1 MQINLKPKVVGLA
14 HGGLLNPHILEEH
27 LRQVINKKDV
37 NVKVDIGGEILKKQA
52 EINLKGLL
60 MQK

>member
-14 HGGLLNPHILEEH
+14 HGGLVNPHILEEH

-37 NVKVDIGGEILKKQA
+37 NVKVDIGGIE
-52 EINLKGLL
+52 ERF
-60 MQK
+60 

>member
-14 HGGLLNPHILEEH
+14 HGGFLIYYEEN

-37 NVKVDIGGEILKKQA
+37 NAKVEIGGEILKKQV

-60 MQK
+60 IQK